1 VEVEGAVNAED
12 VAAGKAGVD
21 AVEPK
26 GNEPEAVS
34 DGAGAEAGADPP
46 NMNMPDEG
54 ADVAGSEGVSAGAP
68 NEKIDD
74 AAGVLHGAANV
85 LPPNGALAA
94 VEAEKG
100 SVRHHTHHTRWEQEG
115 SVDTYRWARPSRP
128 WCLPP
133 LSWRG
138 LRKRCRRSQS

>member
-1 VEVEGAVNAED
+1 MEGAANAED
-12 VAAGKAGVD
+12 VAAGKAGAE

-34 DGAGAEAGADPP
+34 DGAGAEAGADAP

-54 ADVAGSEGVSAGAP
+54 TGAAGSEVVSVGAP

-74 AAGVLHGAANV
+74 AAGVLLGAANV

-100 SVRHHTHHTRWEQEG
+100 SIRHNTQHTQVG
-115 SVDTYRWARPSRP
+115 ARR
-128 WCLPP
+128 L
-133 LSWRG
+133 
-138 LRKRCRRSQS
+138 CR